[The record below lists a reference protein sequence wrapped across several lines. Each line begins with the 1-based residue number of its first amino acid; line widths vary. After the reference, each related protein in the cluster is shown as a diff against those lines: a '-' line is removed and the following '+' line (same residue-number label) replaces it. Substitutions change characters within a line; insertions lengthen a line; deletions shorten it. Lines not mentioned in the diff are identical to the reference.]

1 MLNLKQKTLLTI
13 LLCVLLTGCSREAN
27 IKSVIKSN
35 EKLPDKL
42 IVYSDGTMVLNNGRG
57 LPSKDVV
64 IYSDAFGGEKAA
76 IKMYSGIQPPFYRGS
91 IAVVRKDHI
100 KDP

>member
-13 LLCVLLTGCSREAN
+13 LLCVLLIGCSREA
-27 IKSVIKSN
+27 IIKSN

-42 IVYSDGTMVLNNGRG
+42 FVYSDGTMVLNNGRG

-76 IKMYSGIQPPFYRGS
+76 IKMYLGIQPPFYRGE
-91 IAVVRKDHI
+91 IVVERKVS
-100 KDP
+100 PEQP